1 MDRTVCDTSPCKPGT
16 LWDLMDTK
24 RCKLH
29 RFPQDSLQAGR
40 AMAGTGRVAAEKAVT
55 EQVVM
60 EMGAVEKAVMEMV
73 AAEKVVDWDPSP
85 NTKPE
90 NELLV

>member
-1 MDRTVCDTSPCKPGT
+1 
-16 LWDLMDTK
+16 MDTK

-29 RFPQDSLQAGR
+29 RFPQDSPQAGG
-40 AMAGTGRVAAEKAVT
+40 AMAGTGTVAAEKAVT